1 MIKILRF
8 TEYLYLLVAIMAAY
22 KIITTW
28 GQPDQPMALM
38 GVRTTSAR
46 QQSFLI
52 GLRRT
57 CHYCFADFFRLFFRN
72 GDRLYLLQQ
81 DPY

>member
-38 GVRTTSAR
+38 GV
-46 QQSFLI
+46 FLLVSV
-52 GLRRT
+52 GM
-57 CHYCFADFFRLFFRN
+57 FFFRRN
-72 GDRLYLLQQ
+72 YRKKFEQRQRDNN
-81 DPY
+81 PS

>member
-28 GQPDQPMALM
+28 GQPDQPLALM
-38 GVRTTSAR
+38 GV
-46 QQSFLI
+46 FLLVSV
-52 GLRRT
+52 GM
-57 CHYCFADFFRLFFRN
+57 FFFRRN
-72 GDRLYLLQQ
+72 YRKKFEQRQRDKN
-81 DPY
+81 PS